1 MLAIAA
7 IAPLSAQQLP
17 NNGFEEPWVDM
28 VPWTSTGN
36 TVVSGQTPTGWK
48 TSNTIGTK
56 VGWSYL
62 GKFSLSDKVAGY
74 NSAGAVKVKNQK
86 YTTQYIPGYFTLGT
100 PWSTSVMT
108 SKKDGGT
115 FDGIEFSY
123 TPDAISFYYKAEI
136 TDGSVVAYSWSGT
149 YEQADVPGNIVA
161 SGNPTKKN
169 MQNRDRHILK
179 EVYTELYTAS
189 NLGGAFTANGTLVA
203 YGNERT
209 PVASEWTFFKLDLTY
224 HSKATAPEKINV
236 IFSTGDYFTEPKAAD
251 EKNTMTVD
259 DVKLLYY
266 SRLNTLSVNGT
277 EVSLKDGEYVYD
289 LSESVYM
296 PKSEEELSYTLL
308 GESPAKT
315 VSVALDA
322 ENNTATITVK
332 NTNEG
337 ATDVDGKAEH
347 VYTIKFKAPDYSRL
361 KTLSV
366 NGTEV
371 PLTDGIYAYDLS
383 ESVYM
388 PKNIEAFDYTVMG
401 DASAVTVD
409 IALDAENNTATITVK
424 NTNEGAQDVDGE
436 AEHVYTI
443 KFKAPRVF
451 TGIEYPGQITKLT
464 WDLGFG
470 PADLIQEPTNAS
482 IWMTRKGMKRIV
494 DVLLPDLTLPDLGNL
509 GDILVEDVTRTYK
522 NENGSPIYVYTGHV
536 DDLSLLE
543 GSIHAVVDLEGTSDV
558 DGNVSFKIHVKWIS
572 NYEELH
578 PQAIVAREPVEP
590 VYIPIEVEFNGTTLT
605 PEVPTGIN
613 DVTVDGADAPV
624 EYFDIQGIRVSNPQA
639 GQMVIRRQGTNVE
652 KILVK

>member
-1 MLAIAA
+1 MKKLITAMLAIAA

-17 NNGFEEPWVDM
+17 NNGFEEPWVDCR
-28 VPWTSTGN
+28 PWTSANNTTVQGTTPKDWTASNVYAGSGILSSGN
-36 TVVSGQTPTGWK
+36 QTVAE
-48 TSNTIGTK
+48 N
-56 VGWSYL
+56 
-62 GKFSLSDKVAGY
+62 VAGY
-74 NSAGAVKVKNQK
+74 NNSSSAIKVGSKSFKVPIYGQK
-86 YTTQYIPGYFTLGT
+86 IVPGYFTLGT
-100 PWSTSVMT
+100 TWSTS
-108 SKKDGGT
+108 KANKNNDGGT
-115 FDGIEFSY
+115 FGGITFSS
-123 TPDAISFYYKAEI
+123 TPDAIEFQYMAEGG
-136 TDGSVVAYSWSGT
+136 TSNAKPTVVAYLWNGT
-149 YEQADVPGNIVA
+149 FIQKNVPGNI
-161 SGNPTKKN
+161 
-169 MQNRDRHILK
+169 DI
-179 EVYTELYTAS
+179 S
-189 NLGGAFTANGTLVA
+189 NLKTVDMIDRDLCVLGRSLDAHQGDKTLSEEGTLIA
-203 YGNERT
+203 SAISR
-209 PVASEWTFFKLDLTY
+209 PDMASEWTKGKVSLEY
-224 HSKATAPEKINV
+224 KEGVSAKAEKFNI
-236 IFSTGDYFTEPKAAD
+236 IFSAGDYFSTTPTEGC
-251 EKNTMTVD
+251 TMTVD

-277 EVSLKDGEYVYD
+277 EVTLTDGTYDYD

-337 ATDVDGKAEH
+337 ATDVDG
-347 VYTIKFKAPDYSRL
+347 
-361 KTLSV
+361 
-366 NGTEV
+366 
-371 PLTDGIYAYDLS
+371 
-383 ESVYM
+383 
-388 PKNIEAFDYTVMG
+388 
-401 DASAVTVD
+401 
-409 IALDAENNTATITVK
+409 
-424 NTNEGAQDVDGE
+424 E

-464 WDLGFG
+464 MDTGEGEG

-494 DVLLPDLTLPDLGNL
+494 DVLLPDFTLPILGPTPI
-509 GDILVEDVTRTYK
+509 GDILVENVTRTYK

-543 GSIHAVVDLEGTSDV
+543 GSIHAIVDLEGTSDV
-558 DGNVSFKIHVKWIS
+558 DGNVSFKIHVKWIL
-572 NYEELH
+572 NYEALH

-590 VYIPIEVEFNGTTLT
+590 VYYTIEVEFNGKTNT

-624 EYFDIQGIRVSNPQA
+624 EYFDLQGIRVSNPQP

>member
-1 MLAIAA
+1 MKKLITAMLALVA

-17 NNGFEEPWVDM
+17 NNGFEEPWVDIA
-28 VPWTSTGN
+28 PWTSTGN

-56 VGWSYL
+56 LGLNYL
-62 GKFSLSDKVAGY
+62 GKYSLSDKVAGY
-74 NSAGAVKVKNQK
+74 NSDGAVKVKNQK

-115 FDGIEFSY
+115 FDGIVFSY

-136 TDGSVVAYSWSGT
+136 NDGSVVAYSWSGT
-149 YEQADVPGNIVA
+149 YEQADVPGNIVI

-179 EVYTELYTAS
+179 EVYPDLYTSS

-203 YGNERT
+203 YGKKRT
-209 PVASEWTFFKLDLTY
+209 PVASEWTSCTLDLTY
-224 HSKATAPEKINV
+224 HSQTTAPEKINV
-236 IFSTGDYFTEPKAAD
+236 IFSTGDYFTEPQAAD
-251 EKNTMTVD
+251 ENNTMTVD

-266 SRLNTLSVNGT
+266 SRL
-277 EVSLKDGEYVYD
+277 
-289 LSESVYM
+289 
-296 PKSEEELSYTLL
+296 
-308 GESPAKT
+308 
-315 VSVALDA
+315 
-322 ENNTATITVK
+322 
-332 NTNEG
+332 
-337 ATDVDGKAEH
+337 
-347 VYTIKFKAPDYSRL
+347 

-371 PLTDGIYAYDLS
+371 ILADGTYAYDLS

-388 PKNIEAFDYTVMG
+388 PKSVEAFEYTLLG
-401 DASAVTVD
+401 SSPAKTVD

-424 NTNEGAQDVDGE
+424 NTNEGTTDVDGK

-464 WDLGFG
+464 MGEGDSPEDLLHGG
-470 PADLIQEPTNAS
+470 TLASS
-482 IWMTRKGMKRIV
+482 IWMTQKGMKRIV
-494 DVLLPDLTLPDLGNL
+494 DVLLPDLTLPDYGNL
-509 GDILVEDVTRTYK
+509 GDILVEDVTRTY
-522 NENGSPIYVYTGHV
+522 NNNNGNPIYDYTGHV
-536 DDLSLLE
+536 DDLQLE
-543 GSIHAVVDLEGTSDV
+543 FAGIPIHAVVDLEGTSDV
-558 DGNVSFKIHVKWIS
+558 DGNVSFKIHVKWDPNATQS
-572 NYEELH
+572 M
-578 PQAIVAREPVEP
+578 VAREAAEP
-590 VYIPIEVEFNGTTLT
+590 AYIPIEVEFNGKTET

-613 DVTVDGADAPV
+613 DVTVDGSDAPV
-624 EYFDIQGIRVSNPQA
+624 EYFDLQGIRVSYPQA
-639 GQMVIRRQGTNVE
+639 GRMVIRRQGTNVE

>member
-1 MLAIAA
+1 MLALAA

-17 NNGFEEPWVDM
+17 NNGFEEPWVDFK
-28 VPWTSTGN
+28 PYSTGS
-36 TVVSGQTPTGWK
+36 TGVIGKAPTSWNV
-48 TSNTIGTK
+48 SNTYGMGS
-56 VGWSYL
+56 VGKKETSKQIE
-62 GKFSLSDKVAGY
+62 GH
-74 NSAGAVKVKNQK
+74 NSVSAIEVFNAETGMKWGIINITRVV
-86 YTTQYIPGYFTLGT
+86 PGYVTLGT
-100 PWSTSVMT
+100 PWSTSKGT
-108 SKKDGGT
+108 GQNTDGGT
-115 FDGIEFSY
+115 FGGIEFTY
-123 TPDAISFYYKAEI
+123 QPDALECYYKATGSDASVVVYAWKGSYLQKGVPAEI
-136 TDGSVVAYSWSGT
+136 TLNTPKTTDMTDRERCILGKETAQGGDKSQSEDAALLYS
-149 YEQADVPGNIVA
+149 AI
-161 SGNPTKKN
+161 
-169 MQNRDRHILK
+169 
-179 EVYTELYTAS
+179 YTAK
-189 NLGGAFTANGTLVA
+189 TAA
-203 YGNERT
+203 D
-209 PVASEWTFFKLDLTY
+209 WTRCEVPFEYKNN
-224 HSKATAPEKINV
+224 TAKPEKFNV
-236 IFSTGDYFTEPKAAD
+236 IFCAGDYFDANPVLD
-251 EKNTMTVD
+251 RTMSVD

-266 SRLNTLSVNGT
+266 SRLKTITVNDI
-277 EVSLKDGEYVYD
+277 EANLKDAVFDEHGHCTYD

-337 ATDVDGKAEH
+337 TTDVDGK
-347 VYTIKFKAPDYSRL
+347 
-361 KTLSV
+361 
-366 NGTEV
+366 
-371 PLTDGIYAYDLS
+371 
-383 ESVYM
+383 
-388 PKNIEAFDYTVMG
+388 
-401 DASAVTVD
+401 
-409 IALDAENNTATITVK
+409 
-424 NTNEGAQDVDGE
+424 

-464 WDLGFG
+464 MDMGGG
-470 PADLIQEPTNAS
+470 PADLIAEPTNAS
-482 IWMTRKGMKRIV
+482 IWMTRKGSKRIV
-494 DVLLPDLTLPDLGNL
+494 DVLLPDFTLPMPGLGNL
-509 GDILVEDVTRTYK
+509 GDILVENVTRTYK

-558 DGNVSFKIHVKWIS
+558 DGNVSFKIHVKWIF

-590 VYIPIEVEFNGTTLT
+590 EYKPIEVEFNGKTNT

-624 EYFDIQGIRVSNPQA
+624 EYFDLQGIRVSNPQA

>member
-1 MLAIAA
+1 MKKLITAMLAIAA

-17 NNGFEEPWVDM
+17 NNGFEEPWVDCY
-28 VPWTSTGN
+28 PWSSN
-36 TVVSGQTPTGWK
+36 TNFGTKTQKQGTTPTSWT
-48 TSNTIGTK
+48 TSNVYAGTGFLAAGN
-56 VGWSYL
+56 VTVS
-62 GKFSLSDKVAGY
+62 SSVAGH
-74 NSAGAVKVKNQK
+74 NSSSAVKVSVVDVTIKQ
-86 YTTQYIPGYFTLGT
+86 IPGYFTLGT
-100 PWSTSVMT
+100 TWSTSTGTGKNM
-108 SKKDGGT
+108 DGGT
-115 FDGIEFSY
+115 WGGHQFSY
-123 TPDAISFYYKAEI
+123 RPDAVSFWYKSTGKE
-136 TDGSVVAYSWSGT
+136 GSVIAYMWSGT
-149 YEQADVPGNIVA
+149 YKQADVPANIVFNA
-161 SGNPTKKN
+161 RDLKKVT
-169 MQNRDRHILK
+169 MEDRDRQILK
-179 EVYTELYTAS
+179 DADPDLYIASERQGGNMTES
-189 NLGGAFTANGTLVA
+189 GTLIAYNKENPAVA
-203 YGNERT
+203 
-209 PVASEWTFFKLDLTY
+209 ADWTECTLPLIYKST
-224 HSKATAPEKINV
+224 TETPEKINV
-236 IFSTGDYFTEPKAAD
+236 IFSAGDYFTQPGSAD
-251 EKNTMTVD
+251 KNNTMTVD

-266 SRLNTLSVNGT
+266 SRLKTLTVNGVVANLEDAVFDENSHCT
-277 EVSLKDGEYVYD
+277 YD

-337 ATDVDGKAEH
+337 A
-347 VYTIKFKAPDYSRL
+347 
-361 KTLSV
+361 
-366 NGTEV
+366 
-371 PLTDGIYAYDLS
+371 
-383 ESVYM
+383 
-388 PKNIEAFDYTVMG
+388 
-401 DASAVTVD
+401 
-409 IALDAENNTATITVK
+409 
-424 NTNEGAQDVDGE
+424 QDVDGE
-436 AEHVYTI
+436 SEHVYTI

-464 WDLGFG
+464 MDMGFG

-509 GDILVEDVTRTYK
+509 GDILVEDVTRTY
-522 NENGSPIYVYTGHV
+522 NNNNGSPIYVYTGHV
-536 DDLSLLE
+536 DDLQLKLE
-543 GSIHAVVDLEGTSDV
+543 DTPIHAEVSLEGTSDV

-572 NYEELH
+572 NYEDLH

-624 EYFDIQGIRVSNPQA
+624 EYFDLQGIRVSNPQA